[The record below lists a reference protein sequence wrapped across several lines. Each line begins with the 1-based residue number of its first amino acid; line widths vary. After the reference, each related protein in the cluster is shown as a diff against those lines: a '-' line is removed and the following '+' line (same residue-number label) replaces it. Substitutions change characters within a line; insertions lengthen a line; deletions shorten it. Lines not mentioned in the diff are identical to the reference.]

1 MFYSNYYW
9 GMNILW
15 WFIWITLLFWIFALP
30 YDIPG
35 QRKRRDNPLDILQ
48 KRLVNSEITQEE
60 YLEKRQLLE
69 DDLFKPR

>member
-1 MFYSNYYW
+1 
-9 GMNILW
+9 MNILW